1 MINTKDMARAIDWG
15 AKRKPENGGKFLAVN
30 TGSNQ
35 WNNRI
40 LALAEAIETVI
51 PGVKIS
57 VNPDAPPDKRS
68 YRANFDLFKKLA
80 PEAQP
85 QEDLITTVKE
95 IKDNLVAMGFNDPNY
110 RESMFI
116 RLRVLDYL
124 QKNGL
129 LNSNLEWI
137 YNK

>member
-15 AKRKPENGGKFLAVN
+15 LARKPENGGKFLAVN

-40 LALAEAIETVI
+40 LALANAIESVI

-80 PEAQP
+80 PDHQP
-85 QEDLITTVKE
+85 QEDLISTVKE
-95 IKDNLVAMGFNDPNY
+95 IRDNLVAMKFNDPDY
-110 RESMFI
+110 RNSMFI
-116 RLRVLDYL
+116 RLKVLDHL
-124 QKNGL
+124 QNIGM
-129 LNSNLEWI
+129 LNKNLEWV